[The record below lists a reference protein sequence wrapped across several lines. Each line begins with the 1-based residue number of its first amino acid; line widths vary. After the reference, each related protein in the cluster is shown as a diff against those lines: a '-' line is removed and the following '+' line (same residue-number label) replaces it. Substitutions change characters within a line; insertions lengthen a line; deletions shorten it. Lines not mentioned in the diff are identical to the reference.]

1 MIDSPRHDD
10 VLTTRTEP
18 ADLATRWP
26 QFSERER
33 ARLRFLVYRR
43 QTGRIRPPVPVRAE
57 VDALCAALLATSGP
71 PDPQPPQ
78 RPIPGGGVL
87 YRGTFLGT
95 PDRYR
100 GTLLGTPDR
109 RPRR

>member
-10 VLTTRTEP
+10 MLTTRTEP
-18 ADLATRWP
+18 ADLTTRWP
-26 QFSERER
+26 QFSAREL

-43 QTGRIRPPVPVRAE
+43 QMGRIRPSVPVRAE

-71 PDPQPPQ
+71 RDPQPPK
-78 RPIPGGGVL
+78 RPIPGEGVL

-95 PDRYR
+95 PDRR
-100 GTLLGTPDR
+100 E
-109 RPRR
+109 

>member
-1 MIDSPRHDD
+1 MINSPRRDN

-18 ADLATRWP
+18 ADLAPRWP
-26 QFSERER
+26 PFSERER

-43 QTGRIRPPVPVRAE
+43 QMGRIHPPVPVRAE

-78 RPIPGGGVL
+78 RPIPGGCVL
-87 YRGTFLGT
+87 YRGTFLGP

-100 GTLLGTPDR
+100 GTLLVLSQTG
-109 RPRR
+109 

>member
-1 MIDSPRHDD
+1 MIDSPRHNDL
-10 VLTTRTEP
+10 LTTRTEP

-26 QFSERER
+26 PFSEREL

-43 QTGRIRPPVPVRAE
+43 QTGRIRPPVPVPAE
-57 VDALCAALLATSGP
+57 VDALCAALLATSGS
-71 PDPQPPQ
+71 PDPQPPK
-78 RPIPGGGVL
+78 RSISGGGIL

-100 GTLLGTPDR
+100 GR
-109 RPRR
+109 F

>member
-43 QTGRIRPPVPVRAE
+43 QTGRIRPPVPVPAE
-57 VDALCAALLATSGP
+57 VDAVCAALLAPSGP
-71 PDPQPPQ
+71 PDPQPPK
-78 RPIPGGGVL
+78 RPIPGGAVL
-87 YRGTFLGT
+87 YRGPFLAI

-100 GTLLGTPDR
+100 GTILGTPDR
-109 RPRR
+109 RR

>member
-1 MIDSPRHDD
+1 MSDSPRHDD

-78 RPIPGGGVL
+78 RPIPGGCVL

-95 PDRYR
+95 PDR
-100 GTLLGTPDR
+100 
-109 RPRR
+109 RPGR